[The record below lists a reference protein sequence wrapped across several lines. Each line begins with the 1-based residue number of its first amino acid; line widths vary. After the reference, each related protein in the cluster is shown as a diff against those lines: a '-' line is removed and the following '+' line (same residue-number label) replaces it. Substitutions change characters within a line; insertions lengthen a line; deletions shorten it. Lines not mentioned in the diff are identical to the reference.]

1 MVSKWLKE
9 RVPFVYDVSSHLKN
23 YQAPKN
29 LNFWYFFGA
38 MALLVLANQFLSGI
52 WLLMYYVPT
61 AEQAMSSIELMMRE
75 VNYGWL
81 FRYLHAAGAS
91 FFFIVIYLHMFKAL
105 LYGSYQ
111 SPREILW
118 LGGCVIFV
126 LLMAEAYTGYVLPWG
141 QMSYWAA
148 RVITSL
154 FKTIPLIGEQL
165 VLFIQ
170 GDYEVSEVTL
180 HRFFSFHVVL
190 FPIILLGLVFFHTLC
205 LHAVGSNNPDGI
217 EIKDQL
223 GKDGEPL
230 DGVSFHPYY
239 TVKDIMGAAIFLF
252 VFLSVVLLAPRGFGL
267 ILEPENFEIAN
278 PMVTPLHIKP
288 SWYLAPY
295 YAILRAIP
303 SKSLGAVAMFAS
315 ILLFF
320 ALPWLDYSPVRSMRY
335 KGPLSRIALLL
346 FTVSFLGL
354 MLMGALPATTL
365 YTALSRGFAILYF
378 AFFLLM
384 PAYTAFDWH
393 RQPPERVTL

>member
-1 MVSKWLKE
+1 MSKWLRE
-9 RVPFVYDVSSHLKN
+9 RVPFVYAVSHHLKH

-38 MALLVLANQFLSGI
+38 MALLVLANQFISGI
-52 WLLMYYVPT
+52 WLLMYYIPT
-61 AEQAMSSIELMMRE
+61 ADQAMSSIELMMRE
-75 VNYGWL
+75 VSYGWL

-91 FFFIVIYLHMFKAL
+91 FFFVVIYLHMFKAM

-154 FKTIPLIGEQL
+154 FKIIPVIGEHL

-217 EIKDQL
+217 EIKEQL
-223 GKDGEPL
+223 DENKQPL

-239 TVKDIMGAAIFLF
+239 TVKDIMGASIFLF
-252 VFLSVVLLAPRGFGL
+252 IFLGVVLLLPRGAGL

-303 SKSLGAVAMFAS
+303 SKSLGAIAMFAS

-320 ALPWLDYSPVRSMRY
+320 TLPWLDYSSVRSMRY
-335 KGPLSRIALLL
+335 KGPMSRIALLL

-354 MLMGALPATTL
+354 MLMGALPATAL
-365 YTALSRGFAILYF
+365 YTALSRAFAILYF

-384 PAYTAFDWH
+384 PIYTALDWH
-393 RQPPERVTL
+393 RQPPKRVTL